1 MSWQRL
7 NLDRLAKVLAL
18 ASSDRDGEALSALRR
33 AERMLT
39 DVGLGMVDL
48 ADTIRR
54 FDPAQPKAVQPEPQ
68 KTPEPQR
75 APEPPRPD
83 VEELTKRLDALHDQ
97 LTEAAAAAA
106 HNASEADR
114 WRDICWDAARY
125 ICSLEVELAR
135 LRAAAG
141 EAPRPASDLEIAG
154 MNRRMY

>member
-18 ASSDRDGEALSALRR
+18 ASSDRDGEALSALRK
-33 AERMLT
+33 AEQMLT
-39 DVGLGMVDL
+39 EVGLGMVDL
-48 ADTIRR
+48 AETIRR
-54 FDPAQPKAVQPEPQ
+54 FDPAAPPPAA
-68 KTPEPQR
+68 TPA
-75 APEPPRPD
+75 APEPPKPD
-83 VEELTKRLDALHDQ
+83 VAELSKRLEALHER
-97 LTEAAAAAA
+97 LNEAAAAAA
-106 HNASEADR
+106 HNAGEADR

-154 MNRRMY
+154 LGGRAY

>member
-18 ASSDRDGEALSALRR
+18 ASSDRDGEALSALRK

-39 DVGLGMVDL
+39 EVGLGMVDL

-54 FDPAQPKAVQPEPQ
+54 FDPVAPKPAPAPEPEPQPKAE
-68 KTPEPQR
+68 
-75 APEPPRPD
+75 PEPPRPD
-83 VEELTKRLDALHDQ
+83 VEQLTKRLDALHEQ
-97 LTEAAAAAA
+97 LNEAAAAAA
-106 HNASEADR
+106 FNASEADR

-125 ICSLEVELAR
+125 ICSLEVELSR

-154 MNRRMY
+154 MNGRAY

>member
-39 DVGLGMVDL
+39 EVGLGMVDL

-54 FDPAQPKAVQPEPQ
+54 FDPAQPKAVEPQ
-68 KTPEPQR
+68 PRT

-106 HNASEADR
+106 HNASEADH

>member
-39 DVGLGMVDL
+39 EVGLGMVDL

-54 FDPAQPKAVQPEPQ
+54 FDPAQPKAIDPAPQ
-68 KTPEPQR
+68 K

-83 VEELTKRLDALHDQ
+83 VEELTRRLDALHGQ

>member
-39 DVGLGMVDL
+39 EVGLGMVDL
-48 ADTIRR
+48 AETIRR
-54 FDPAQPKAVQPEPQ
+54 FDPAAPPPAPQPKAA
-68 KTPEPQR
+68 

-83 VEELTKRLDALHDQ
+83 VEQLTRRLEALHEQ
-97 LTEAAAAAA
+97 LNEAAAAAA
-106 HNASEADR
+106 HNAGEADR

-141 EAPRPASDLEIAG
+141 EAPRAPSDLEIAG
-154 MNRRMY
+154 MNGRY

>member
-18 ASSDRDGEALSALRR
+18 ASSDRDGEALSALRK

-39 DVGLGMVDL
+39 EVGLGMVDL

-54 FDPAQPKAVQPEPQ
+54 FDPAQPGPAAPKPEPAQPEPP
-68 KTPEPQR
+68 K
-75 APEPPRPD
+75 PD
-83 VEELTKRLDALHDQ
+83 VEALSRRLESLHEQ
-97 LTEAAAAAA
+97 LNEAAAAAA
-106 HNASEADR
+106 FNAGEADR

-141 EAPRPASDLEIAG
+141 EAPRSASDLEIAG
-154 MNRRMY
+154 LNGRVY

>member
-18 ASSDRDGEALSALRR
+18 ASSDRDGEALSALRK

-48 ADTIRR
+48 AETIRR
-54 FDPAQPKAVQPEPQ
+54 FDPAAPTAAAPKAQEP
-68 KTPEPQR
+68 K
-75 APEPPRPD
+75 AEPPRPD
-83 VEELTKRLDALHDQ
+83 VEELTRRIEGLHQQ

-106 HNASEADR
+106 HNAGEADR

-141 EAPRPASDLEIAG
+141 EAPRPPSDLEIAG
-154 MNRRMY
+154 LAGRY

>member
-39 DVGLGMVDL
+39 EVGLGMVDL

-54 FDPAQPKAVQPEPQ
+54 FDRFDPAQPKAVDPEPR
-68 KTPEPQR
+68 K

>member
-18 ASSDRDGEALSALRR
+18 ASSDRDGEALSALRK

-48 ADTIRR
+48 AETIRR
-54 FDPAQPKAVQPEPQ
+54 FDPAQPRSEPRPQPEPP
-68 KTPEPQR
+68 K
-75 APEPPRPD
+75 PD
-83 VEELTKRLDALHDQ
+83 VEVLTKRLEALHDQ
-97 LTEAAAAAA
+97 LNEAAAAAA

-125 ICSLEVELAR
+125 ICSLEVELSR

-154 MNRRMY
+154 MDRRAY